1 MQERPSGS
9 FRSGLSRREFVAAFG
24 AAGLLPVVG
33 SLADG
38 PPVRRDDPSELIRVR
53 AITAGVAPRSLSDL
67 QRVES
72 ALAMLERARG
82 RLKDAGYVVQTVRIA
97 TNPLLANVGAS
108 GRASSLDALRAL
120 DRLAKERDAV
130 LSVGPVLTRD
140 EPDAELATWLAEAV
154 RTTEV
159 TSFSAVIASPAGGVH
174 AKATRTVADIILAL
188 SRVSPTGAGNFR
200 FAAAAGV
207 PAGTPFFPVAW
218 HEGTD
223 AIAVGL
229 ETPRL
234 LRHAVGDVRDA
245 AFAQQRIR
253 QALDAELMPI
263 ERLMK
268 GFAGE
273 EKRRYLGIDTSPAPG
288 LDSSIGEALEAITG
302 VPFGAP
308 STLNACAAVTAAIKS
323 LKVTTCGYSG
333 LMLPVLEDPVLA
345 KRGAEGRFGLQD
357 LLLYSSVCGTGLDV
371 VPIPGDVPAEDVE
384 RLLRDVATLSDRLR
398 KPLSARLFP
407 IPGKVAGD
415 PAEFDDPFL
424 TKSVVL
430 PVG

>member
-1 MQERPSGS
+1 MRESSSGS
-9 FRSGLSRREFVAAFG
+9 FRPPISRREFVSALG
-24 AAGLLPVVG
+24 AAGLLPMVG
-33 SLADG
+33 SVSEKLA
-38 PPVRRDDPSELIRVR
+38 PQAADPARLFRVR

-67 QRVES
+67 ERIES
-72 ALAMLERARG
+72 ALAMLERARR
-82 RLKDAGYVVQTVRIA
+82 RLKDAGYEVQTVRLA
-97 TNPLLANVGAS
+97 TSPLLADVGAS
-108 GRASSLDALRAL
+108 ARASGLEALRAM
-120 DRLAKERDAV
+120 DRLAKQHGAM
-130 LSVGPVLTRD
+130 LSVGPLLARN
-140 EPDAELATWLAEAV
+140 EPDPELAAWVAEAV
-154 RTTEV
+154 RTTAV
-159 TSFSAVIASPAGGVH
+159 TSYSAVIASPAGGVH
-174 AKATRTVADIILAL
+174 AKATRTAADMVLAL
-188 SRVSPTGAGNFR
+188 SRVTPTGTGNFR
-200 FAAAAGV
+200 FAAAANV

-223 AIAVGL
+223 AVAVGL

-234 LRHAVGDVRDA
+234 LRHAAGDVRDA
-245 AFAQQRIR
+245 ASAQQRIR
-253 QALDAELMPI
+253 QALDAELEPI

-288 LDSSIGEALEAITG
+288 MDSSIGEALEAITG

-323 LKVTTCGYSG
+323 LKVSTCGYSG

-371 VPIPGDVPAEDVE
+371 VPVPGDVAPEEIE
-384 RLLRDVATLSDRLR
+384 RVLRDVATLADRLR

-407 IPGKVAGD
+407 IPGKAAGD
-415 PAEFDDPFL
+415 SVEFDDPFL

-430 PVG
+430 PIG